1 VLGADEVERIAGSFP
16 GSVAAR
22 LVGESSSRPA
32 YAGPVRRENGAM
44 TATTSHMNYL
54 RTVATLR
61 RQLQATIDR
70 TLTSAHTTHGVRRT
84 LRAAIRELD
93 LWEAHA
99 RSTATLGTQAGR
111 LEARHIQIGGGVHT
125 LNGYVNVDLVPPAD
139 VLWDVREG
147 LPFREITAQVIFTE
161 HFLEHIDYPVSV
173 KRFVAECFR
182 VLADD
187 GQLIVGVPDA
197 AMVIDAYVHDD
208 PVIRERMMREWYD
221 KRDNQEHFNT
231 YLDLVNYVFRDQ
243 DDNNRYTPHLWSYDY
258 DKLASLM
265 VATGFRSVEPWQF
278 DPRLAN
284 PNRQWGSVYAI
295 AVK

>member
-1 VLGADEVERIAGSFP
+1 MT
-16 GSVAAR
+16 VA
-22 LVGESSSRPA
+22 
-32 YAGPVRRENGAM
+32 
-44 TATTSHMNYL
+44 TSHANYL

-61 RQLQATIDR
+61 RQLQAAIDR

-84 LRAAIRELD
+84 LRAATRELE
-93 LWEAHA
+93 LWETHA
-99 RSTATLGTQAGR
+99 RSAAAVGKRAGR
-111 LEARHIQIGGGVHT
+111 LEARRIQVGGGTHVLT
-125 LNGYVNVDLVPPAD
+125 GYVNVDLTPPAD

-147 LPFREITAQVIFTE
+147 LPFRDATSGVIFSE

-173 KRFVAECFR
+173 KRFIAECFR

-187 GQLIVGVPDA
+187 GQLIIGVPNA
-197 AMVIDAYVHDD
+197 ALVIDAYVHDD
-208 PVIRERMMREWYD
+208 PMIRDRLMREWYD
-221 KRDNQEHFNT
+221 KRDNVEHFNT

-243 DDNNRYTPHLWSYDY
+243 DDSNRYTPHLWSYDY
-258 DKLASLM
+258 DKLSSLM
-265 VATGFRSVEPWQF
+265 VAAGFRSVEPWQF